1 MENTKQSVM
10 KSGNLN
16 PMAGKRHSLE
26 SKKKIS
32 DSQKNRYQAI
42 RNALNER
49 ELMSYADTSV
59 NARKEVL
66 KHLIETNE
74 LSFESV
80 QQVINFIAIVVGKK
94 RMQQI
99 IRDEIDK
106 LVAECHKV
114 GNNKKDINPD
124 GMGEVFV

>member
-26 SKKKIS
+26 TREKIS
-32 DSQKNRYQAI
+32 NSQKNRYEAI
-42 RNALNER
+42 RKAMNER
-49 ELMSYADTSV
+49 ELISYADTSE

-66 KHLIETNE
+66 KHLIETHE

-80 QQVINFIAIVVGKK
+80 QQAINFIAIMVGKK

-106 LVAECHKV
+106 LVAECYKV
-114 GNNKKDINPD
+114 GNDKKDIMPD
-124 GMGEVFV
+124 

>member
-26 SKKKIS
+26 TREKIS
-32 DSQKNRYQAI
+32 NSQKNRYEAI
-42 RNALNER
+42 RKAMNER
-49 ELMSYADTSV
+49 ELMSYADTSE
-59 NARKEVL
+59 NARREVL
-66 KHLIETNE
+66 KHLIETHE

-80 QQVINFIAIVVGKK
+80 QQAINFIAIVVGKK

-106 LVAECHKV
+106 LVAECYKV
-114 GNNKKDINPD
+114 GNDKKDIMPD
-124 GMGEVFV
+124 

>member
-26 SKKKIS
+26 TREKIS
-32 DSQKNRYQAI
+32 NSQKNRYEAI
-42 RNALNER
+42 RKAMNER
-49 ELMSYADTSV
+49 ELMSYANTSE
-59 NARKEVL
+59 NARREVL
-66 KHLIETNE
+66 KHLIETHE

-80 QQVINFIAIVVGKK
+80 QQAINFIAIVVGKK

-106 LVAECHKV
+106 LVAECYKV
-114 GNNKKDINPD
+114 GNDKKDIMSD
-124 GMGEVFV
+124 GMGEVCV

>member
-26 SKKKIS
+26 TREKIS
-32 DSQKNRYQAI
+32 NSQKNRYEAI
-42 RNALNER
+42 RKAMNER
-49 ELMSYADTSV
+49 ELMSYANTSE
-59 NARKEVL
+59 NARREVL
-66 KHLIETNE
+66 KHLIETHE

-80 QQVINFIAIVVGKK
+80 QQAINFIAIVVGKK

-106 LVAECHKV
+106 LVAECYKV
-114 GNNKKDINPD
+114 GNDKKDIMSD
-124 GMGEVFV
+124 GMGEVCF

>member
-26 SKKKIS
+26 TREKIS
-32 DSQKNRYQAI
+32 NSQKNRYEAI
-42 RNALNER
+42 RKAMNER
-49 ELMSYADTSV
+49 ELMSYANTSE
-59 NARKEVL
+59 NARREVL
-66 KHLIETNE
+66 KHLIETHE

-80 QQVINFIAIVVGKK
+80 QQAINFIAIVVGKK

-106 LVAECHKV
+106 LVAECYKV
-114 GNNKKDINPD
+114 GNDKKDIMPD
-124 GMGEVFV
+124 